1 MIEITNSFKLEVLNA
16 LSTARENF
24 SGSDAAFAKK
34 YGINKAIYCELK
46 KGNTT
51 EKLSAARWL
60 NVARMLSVS
69 PSERKWN
76 MARTDVF
83 DTIEEQVLFCKEYGK
98 SRMFV
103 DECAIGKTY
112 SALYLSRT
120 LKNCFYLD
128 ASQCKKQSEF
138 IRAVAK
144 CLGIDTCGTLSDIKE
159 AIKYTLKAIPKPI
172 FIIDEAGDL
181 EHRSFMVLKEF
192 WNATDGCCGWYMMG
206 ADGLRT
212 KIQYGKNRSKK
223 EGYKELFSRFS
234 SKYGSVVPTG
244 REDKMAFYRKLISD
258 VLSVNVSDQSLIG
271 KITRQCLA
279 TDSTDGET
287 GLRRAES
294 LLILNQQ

>member
-1 MIEITNSFKLEVLNA
+1 MIEITDNFKLKVLAA
-16 LSTARENF
+16 LKVARGNF
-24 SGSDAAFAKK
+24 TGSNAAFAKK
-34 YGINKAIYCELK
+34 YGINSSVYCELQ
-46 KGNTT
+46 KGNIT
-51 EKLSAARWL
+51 KNLSAAKWL
-60 NVARMLSVS
+60 NIAHVLDVA
-69 PSERKWN
+69 PNERKWN
-76 MARTDVF
+76 MARTEVF
-83 DTIEEQVLFCKEYGK
+83 DAIEEQVLFCKEYGK

-138 IRAVAK
+138 IRGVAK
-144 CLGIDTCGTLSDIKE
+144 CMGVDACGTLSDTKE
-159 AIKYTLKAIPKPI
+159 TIKYMLKAIQKPI

-181 EHRSFMVLKEF
+181 EHKSFMILKEL

-234 SKYGSVVPTG
+234 SKYGSIVPTG
-244 REDKMAFYRKLISD
+244 KEDRMSFYRKLIGD
-258 VLSVNVSDQSLIG
+258 VLSVNVSDVNLIG

-294 LLILNQQ
+294 LLILNQ

>member
-1 MIEITNSFKLEVLNA
+1 MIEITEDFKANVLKA
-16 LSTARENF
+16 LSVARENY
-24 SGSDAAFAKK
+24 SGSNAAFAKK
-34 YGINKAIYCELK
+34 YGINESIYVELK
-46 KGNTT
+46 KGNI
-51 EKLSAARWL
+51 EKKMSAAKWL
-60 NVARMLSVS
+60 NVGRMLDVS
-69 PSERKWN
+69 PSERHWN

-120 LKNCFYLD
+120 LKNCFYID
-128 ASQCKKQSEF
+128 CSQCKNQNEL
-138 IRAVAK
+138 IRALAR
-144 CLGIDTCGTLSDIKE
+144 CIGAEGGGTLYDMKE
-159 AIKYTLKAIPKPI
+159 TIKYMLKAMPKPLV
-172 FIIDEAGDL
+172 IIDEAGDL
-181 EHRSFMVLKEF
+181 EHKAFMVLKEF

-212 KIQYGKNRSKK
+212 KIQYGKDKSRK
-223 EGYKELFSRFS
+223 EGYKELFSRFN

-244 REDKMAFYRKLISD
+244 KEDKMAFYRKLIGD
-258 VLSVNVSDQSLIG
+258 VLSVNVADAKVIG
-271 KITRQCLA
+271 KIIRQCLA
-279 TDSTDGET
+279 TDSADDET